1 MALRSQPPAQA
12 TGFRFPSRWRGPG
25 QRGAC
30 SCSARLPF
38 SFPPS
43 LMAAPHPEKL
53 EGGVGP
59 APPPPGPPPPP
70 PPPPGSLSA
79 GPGRKQG
86 KAGLQMKSPEKKRR
100 KSNTQGPAYSHLSE
114 FAPPPTPMVDHLV
127 ASNPFED
134 DFGAPKV
141 SSVSAPFL
149 GNPGPF
155 GNFRMQGAMGPQ
167 VPPGYGGGPQPMRR
181 QPPPFGPGQMGPAF
195 NMPPQNAGYVQPGG
209 MGFGGQPFGQPL
221 GQNFSPPGS
230 QLMQGPM
237 GGFGPM
243 ISPTMGQPPR
253 GGDVGPGPGLNPA
266 GGPPMAQRFSQP
278 ANLFGQSPMPRPN
291 QNLPTLPPNPSPFP
305 GPDPGFPP
313 SGEDNGGGKPLNPPS
328 NTFSQEQHTGSPAAV
343 NGTQPTFAPN
353 NTGHGGTGTPEAN
366 SLPPPPGKTAG
377 NSGHQPPPGLVY
389 PCGVCRSEVN
399 DDQDAILCEASCQKW
414 FHRECTGMTEN
425 AYGLLTTEASAV
437 WACDYCLKT
446 KEIQSV
452 YIREGLGQLVAAN
465 DG

>member
-1 MALRSQPPAQA
+1 
-12 TGFRFPSRWRGPG
+12 
-25 QRGAC
+25 
-30 SCSARLPF
+30 
-38 SFPPS
+38 
-43 LMAAPHPEKL
+43 MAAPHPEKL
-53 EGGVGP
+53 EGGVP
-59 APPPPGPPPPP
+59 APPPPPGPPN
-70 PPPPGSLSA
+70 PPGSGPPG

-141 SSVSAPFL
+141 GASSAPFL
-149 GNPGPF
+149 SNPVPF
-155 GNFRMQGAMGPQ
+155 GNFRMQGGMTSQ
-167 VPPGYGGGPQPMRR
+167 VPPGYGGGPQAMRR
-181 QPPPFGPGQMGPAF
+181 QPPPFAPSQMGPAF
-195 NMPPQNAGYVQPGG
+195 SMPPQNPNYVQPGA
-209 MGFGGQPFGQPL
+209 MSFPSQPFNQPL
-221 GQNFSPPGS
+221 GQNFSPPAG
-230 QLMQGPM
+230 QLMQGPV

-243 ISPTMGQPPR
+243 ISPTVGQPPR
-253 GGDVGPGPGLNPA
+253 GDMAPGPALNPPA
-266 GGPPMAQRFSQP
+266 GPPMAQRFSQP
-278 ANLFGQSPMPRPN
+278 ASLFGQSPMQRPS
-291 QNLPTLPPNPSPFP
+291 QNLPPNTSPFP
-305 GPDPGFPP
+305 GADPGFPA
-313 SGEDNGGGKPLNPPS
+313 GGDDGGKNLNPPPS
-328 NTFSQEQHTGSPAAV
+328 TFSQEPHSGSPAAV
-343 NGTQPTFAPN
+343 NGAQPSFAPSSASRSSS
-353 NTGHGGTGTPEAN
+353 TPEAN
-366 SLPPPPGKTAG
+366 SLPPSSKASG

-389 PCGVCRSEVN
+389 PCGACRSEVN

-452 YIREGLGQLVAAN
+452 YIREGMGQLVAAN

>member
-1 MALRSQPPAQA
+1 
-12 TGFRFPSRWRGPG
+12 
-25 QRGAC
+25 
-30 SCSARLPF
+30 
-38 SFPPS
+38 
-43 LMAAPHPEKL
+43 MAAPHPEKL

-70 PPPPGSLSA
+70 APPGSLSA

-134 DFGAPKV
+134 DFAAPKV
-141 SSVSAPFL
+141 SSAAAPFL

-167 VPPGYGGGPQPMRR
+167 VPPGYGGAPQPMRR

-209 MGFGGQPFGQPL
+209 MGFAGQPFGQAL
-221 GQNFSPPGS
+221 GQNFSPPGG

-253 GGDVGPGPGLNPA
+253 GAEVGPGPGLNPP
-266 GGPPMAQRFSQP
+266 GGPPMAQRFGQP
-278 ANLFGQSPMPRPN
+278 ANI
-291 QNLPTLPPNPSPFP
+291 
-305 GPDPGFPP
+305 
-313 SGEDNGGGKPLNPPS
+313 
-328 NTFSQEQHTGSPAAV
+328 QEPHAGSPVAAV
-343 NGTQPTFAPN
+343 NGTQPAFAPN
-353 NTGHGGTGTPEAN
+353 NAGHAGAGTPEAN
-366 SLPPPPGKTAG
+366 SLPPPPGKAAG
-377 NSGHQPPPGLVY
+377 NPGHQPPPGLVY

>member
-1 MALRSQPPAQA
+1 M
-12 TGFRFPSRWRGPG
+12 FFP
-25 QRGAC
+25 
-30 SCSARLPF
+30 LNV
-38 SFPPS
+38 
-43 LMAAPHPEKL
+43 L
-53 EGGVGP
+53 GGVRHIP
-59 APPPPGPPPPP
+59 W
-70 PPPPGSLSA
+70 
-79 GPGRKQG
+79 QG
-86 KAGLQMKSPEKKRR
+86 VPLTHLCISSFRLGLQMKSPEKKRR

-141 SSVSAPFL
+141 GSASAPFL
-149 GNPGPF
+149 GNPAPF
-155 GNFRMQGAMGPQ
+155 GNFRMQGTMGPQ

-181 QPPPFGPGQMGPAF
+181 QPPPFGPSQMGPAF
-195 NMPPQNAGYVQPGG
+195 NMPPQNPAYVQPGG

-221 GQNFSPPGS
+221 GQNFSPPSG
-230 QLMQGPM
+230 QLMQGPL

-253 GGDVGPGPGLNPA
+253 GGDMGPGPGLNAP

-278 ANLFGQSPMPRPN
+278 GNLFGQSPLQRPN
-291 QNLPTLPPNPSPFP
+291 QNLPPNLPPNPSPFP

-313 SGEDNGGGKPLNPPS
+313 GGEDNVGGGKPLNPPPS
-328 NTFSQEQHTGSPAAV
+328 AFPQEQHTGSPAAV
-343 NGTQPTFAPN
+343 NGTQPPFAPN
-353 NTGHGGTGTPEAN
+353 SAGHGSCGTPEAN
-366 SLPPPPGKTAG
+366 SLPPSSKVPGS
-377 NSGHQPPPGLVY
+377 SGHQPPPGLVY
-389 PCGVCRSEVN
+389 PCGACRSEVN

-437 WACDYCLKT
+437 WACDFCLKT

>member
-1 MALRSQPPAQA
+1 
-12 TGFRFPSRWRGPG
+12 
-25 QRGAC
+25 
-30 SCSARLPF
+30 
-38 SFPPS
+38 
-43 LMAAPHPEKL
+43 MAAPHPDKL
-53 EGGVGP
+53 EAGVGP
-59 APPPPGPPPPP
+59 AAPPAPGPP

-134 DFGAPKV
+134 DFGSAKV
-141 SSVSAPFL
+141 GSASAPFL
-149 GNPGPF
+149 GSPGPF

-181 QPPPFGPGQMGPAF
+181 QLPPFGPGQMGPAF
-195 NMPPQNAGYVQPGG
+195 NMAPQNPAYVQPGG

-221 GQNFSPPGS
+221 GQNFSPPGG

-253 GGDVGPGPGLNPA
+253 GGDLGPALNPP
-266 GGPPMAQRFSQP
+266 GGPPMAQRFTQP
-278 ANLFGQSPMPRPN
+278 GNLFGQSPLQRPN
-291 QNLPTLPPNPSPFP
+291 PNIPNLPPNPSPFP

-313 SGEDNGGGKPLNPPS
+313 SGEDNGGGGGGGPGGGPPGAGGGKPLNPPPS
-328 NTFSQEQHTGSPAAV
+328 TFSQEQHTGSPAAV
-343 NGTQPTFAPN
+343 NGTQPSFAASSA
-353 NTGHGGTGTPEAN
+353 GHAGTGTPEAN
-366 SLPPPPGKTAG
+366 SQLPPVGKASSG

-389 PCGVCRSEVN
+389 PCGACRSEVN

-437 WACDYCLKT
+437 WACDFCLKT
-446 KEIQSV
+446 KEIQAV

>member
-1 MALRSQPPAQA
+1 
-12 TGFRFPSRWRGPG
+12 
-25 QRGAC
+25 
-30 SCSARLPF
+30 
-38 SFPPS
+38 
-43 LMAAPHPEKL
+43 MAAPHPDKL
-53 EGGVGP
+53 EGGVGL
-59 APPPPGPPPPP
+59 APPAPGPPPPP
-70 PPPPGSLSA
+70 PPLPPPPGSLA
-79 GPGRKQG
+79 TGPGRKQG

-100 KSNTQGPAYSHLSE
+100 KSNTQGPSYSHLSE

-134 DFGAPKV
+134 DFAIPKV
-141 SSVSAPFL
+141 GSSSAPFL

-167 VPPGYGGGPQPMRR
+167 VPPSYGGGPQPMRR
-181 QPPPFGPGQMGPAF
+181 QPPPFGPNQMGPAF
-195 NMPPQNAGYVQPGG
+195 NMPPQNPGYVQPGG

-221 GQNFSPPGS
+221 GQNFSPPGG
-230 QLMQGPM
+230 QIMQGPM
-237 GGFGPM
+237 GAFGPM
-243 ISPTMGQPPR
+243 MSPTMGQPPR
-253 GGDVGPGPGLNPA
+253 GGDMGSGPALNPP

-278 ANLFGQSPMPRPN
+278 ANLFGQSPLQRPN
-291 QNLPTLPPNPSPFP
+291 PNLSSLPPNPSPFP

-313 SGEDNGGGKPLNPPS
+313 SAEDSGTGKPLHPPPNS
-328 NTFSQEQHTGSPAAV
+328 FNQEQHTGSPAAV
-343 NGTQPTFAPN
+343 NGTQPAFPPN
-353 NTGHGGTGTPEAN
+353 STGHSGPTGTPEGN
-366 SLPPPPGKTAG
+366 PLPPTSKAAG

-389 PCGVCRSEVN
+389 PCGACRSEVN

-437 WACDYCLKT
+437 WACDFCLKT

-452 YIREGLGQLVAAN
+452 YIRESMGQLVAAN